1 MKQQST
7 PSPTKLKIAKEAE
20 KLFAQ
25 KGYAATSMEDITNV
39 SESSKG
45 SIYYHFKSKEK
56 LFLYIVENNADEWK
70 RAWNI
75 KQQNYRTS
83 VEKLY
88 ALADHY
94 LEDLQSPL
102 IKAAE
107 EFGGSETADPEIFAH
122 ILEIYRSQYYDTY
135 EAVID
140 QGIKEGAFIEDNPK
154 DLMYILFGMHA
165 GLNATYYEMEF
176 PEIRRLYHKSVDVF
190 LKGISKH

>member
-1 MKQQST
+1 MKHQST

-56 LFLYIVENNADEWK
+56 LFLYIVENNANEWK
-70 RAWNI
+70 TAWNL
-75 KQQNYRTS
+75 KQENYSTS

-102 IKAAE
+102 IKASE

-135 EAVID
+135 EAVIV
-140 QGIKEGAFIEDNPK
+140 QGIKEGDFIEEDPK

-165 GLNATYYEMEF
+165 GLTTALYEMEF
-176 PEIRRLYHKSVDVF
+176 NEIRRLYHKSVDVF
-190 LKGISKH
+190 LKGISKQ